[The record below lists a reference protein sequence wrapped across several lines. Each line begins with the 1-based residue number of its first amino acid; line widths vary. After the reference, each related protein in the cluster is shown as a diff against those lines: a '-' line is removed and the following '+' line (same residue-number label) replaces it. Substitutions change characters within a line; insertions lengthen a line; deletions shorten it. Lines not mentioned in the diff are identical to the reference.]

1 MKRKNS
7 KNTVPE
13 LVEDDDLN
21 VPEFDFDNAVP
32 NKFAGRYGEG
42 AAYQIIGLDGV
53 TRTYVQ
59 LDADLVEKFASP
71 KSVNNALRMAMK
83 NETKKQMKAD
93 QTKTQP

>member
-1 MKRKNS
+1 MKRKSS
-7 KNTVPE
+7 KNTVSKF
-13 LVEDDDLN
+13 VKDDDLN

-71 KSVNNALRMAMK
+71 KSVNDVLRMAMK
-83 NETKKQMKAD
+83 NETKERVKNGEKSG
-93 QTKTQP
+93 KK